1 MSDYSFLS
9 NYKIYMK
16 KNIFFLLLSSSVFL
30 TGCLEVTQE
39 LTVAKDGT
47 GTFANTTDLSQVIT
61 MAMQMAGDKLGDQ
74 KINMDTTINFK
85 SVLDSVKDISPEN
98 KQLLKDGVVHV
109 TMKMDA
115 GKYLINSSVPFRKIG
130 DVEKINNAMQK
141 EVNGKFMDNAM
152 KEAMKQGK
160 EMDSSM
166 PMGNQAAPKLSMPE
180 NYFILTCKDGLISR
194 VADKTKLASL
204 ADDEMMGQMKQM
216 SSMGAP
222 LKSNFVINLPRP
234 AKKVEGKNVKLS
246 DDKKKITIAN
256 ELDDLFDDPALYEFK
271 VEY

>member
-1 MSDYSFLS
+1 
-9 NYKIYMK
+9 MK
-16 KNIFFLLLSSSVFL
+16 KNIFLLILSGSLLL

-39 LTVAKDGT
+39 LTVAKDGS
-47 GTFANTTDLSQVIT
+47 GTFASTTDMSQMMS

-74 KINMDTTINFK
+74 KFNMDTTINFK

-98 KQLLKDGVVHV
+98 KQLLKDGLVHV
-109 TMKMDA
+109 TMKMDDN
-115 GKYLINSSVPFRKIG
+115 KYMINSAIPFKKIS

-141 EVNGKFMDNAM
+141 EVNGKFLDNAM

-160 EMDSSM
+160 AMDSSM
-166 PMGNQAAPKLSMPE
+166 AGMGNQPTPALSMPE

-194 VADKTKLASL
+194 VADKTKMASL
-204 ADDEMMGQMKQM
+204 ADDEMMNQMKQM

-256 ELDDLFDDPALYEFK
+256 ELDDLFDDPALFEFK

>member
-1 MSDYSFLS
+1 
-9 NYKIYMK
+9 MK
-16 KNIFFLLLSSSVFL
+16 KFILLFILGGSLFL
-30 TGCLEVTQE
+30 TGCLETTQE

-47 GTFANTTDLSQVIT
+47 GTFSNTTDMSQMIS

-85 SVLDSVKDISPEN
+85 AVLDSVKDISPEN

-109 TMKMDA
+109 TMKMDD
-115 GKYLINSSVPFRKIG
+115 GKYLINSAVPFKKMG

-141 EVNGKFMDNAM
+141 EVNGKFLDNAM

-160 EMDSSM
+160 TMDSSM
-166 PMGNQAAPKLSMPE
+166 MGGMGSQSTPPLSMPE
-180 NYFILTCKDGLISR
+180 NYFVLTCKDGLISR
-194 VADKTKLASL
+194 VVDKTKLASI
-204 ADDEMMGQMKQM
+204 AEDEMMNQMKQM

-234 AKKVEGKNVKLS
+234 AKKVEGKNVKVS
-246 DDKKKITIAN
+246 DDKKKITVAN
-256 ELDDLFDDPALYEFK
+256 ELNDLFDDPALYEFK
-271 VEY
+271 IEY

>member
-1 MSDYSFLS
+1 
-9 NYKIYMK
+9 MK
-16 KNIFFLLLSSSVFL
+16 RFLLLLTLNVSLFL
-30 TGCLEVTQE
+30 TGCLEETQE

-47 GTFANTTDLSQVIT
+47 GTFSSTTDMSQMIN

-74 KINMDTTINFK
+74 KINMDTAINFK
-85 SVLDSVKDISPEN
+85 SILDSVKDISPEN
-98 KQLLKDGVVHV
+98 KQLLKDGLVHV
-109 TMKMDA
+109 TMKMDG
-115 GKYLINSSVPFRKIG
+115 GKYLINSSIPFKKMG

-141 EVNGKFMDNAM
+141 EVNGKFLDNAM

-160 EMDSSM
+160 AMDSSM
-166 PMGNQAAPKLSMPE
+166 MGGMGNQPVPALSMPE
-180 NYFILTCKDGLISR
+180 NYFVLTCKDGLISR
-194 VADKTKLASL
+194 VADKAKLASL
-204 ADDEMMGQMKQM
+204 ADDEMMNQMKQM

-234 AKKVEGKNVKLS
+234 AKKVEGKNVKVS

-256 ELDDLFDDPALYEFK
+256 ELDDLFDDPALFEFK